1 MGFNARKEWNDH
13 SDADRVYREQN
24 ILGLVAT
31 TRLKDSGGT
40 VVSQSELVYDECPI
54 YCVAGNRGLATSAR
68 SWLSSKGPAN
78 DPYSYLVSHSK
89 FDQYGNKIESTDAKS
104 YVTTTIYDTNY
115 QAFPVQVITPVPD
128 PTGVHGS
135 DTAFSTRTTYDY
147 TTGLPLT
154 TIDANDQVTRVE
166 Y

>member
-40 VVSQSELVYDECPI
+40 VVSQSEIVYDECPN

-78 DPYSYLVSHSK
+78 DQYSYLVSHSK
-89 FDQYGNKIESTDAKS
+89 FDQYGNKICLLYTSDAADERS
-104 YVTTTIYDTNY
+104 SVD
-115 QAFPVQVITPVPD
+115 
-128 PTGVHGS
+128 
-135 DTAFSTRTTYDY
+135 
-147 TTGLPLT
+147 
-154 TIDANDQVTRVE
+154 
-166 Y
+166 